1 MALRDRIQ
9 DDMKAALRAQ
19 DKERLGTLRLIV
31 AAFKQREIDER
42 ITLDDSQVIAVLNR
56 MIKQRRESIAQ
67 YQAAGRDDLAIR
79 EQAEITVIQTYLP
92 AALSDAEVAQLISD
106 AIATS
111 SAQSVRDI
119 GKVMGLLKGQLQG
132 RADLAAVSA
141 QVKARLGG

>member
-19 DKERLGTLRLIV
+19 DKERLGTIRLIV

-42 ITLDDSQVIAVLNR
+42 ITLDDSQVVAVLDR

-67 YQAAGRDDLAIR
+67 YQAAGRDDLASR
-79 EQAEITVIQTYLP
+79 EQAEIAVIQTYLP
-92 AALSDAEVAQLISD
+92 AALSDAEVTDLINE
-106 AIATS
+106 AIAAS
-111 SAQSVRDI
+111 GAQSVRDI
-119 GKVMGLLKGQLQG
+119 GKVMGLLKGRLQG